1 VSDQATARRTD
12 LRDVALAVLAGGAG
26 SRMGYPKAEIR
37 LNRRP
42 VLHVLLERFA
52 WPGPT
57 LLVTAPGRERPTGHE
72 AFTREVVDPSPGEGP
87 LRGLLT
93 ALENSPAPWLVITA
107 VDMPLVRREQ
117 LEWLAAGLKHRDET
131 VVSGLM
137 LYQAGPSGRQL
148 QPFPSAFHVGAVPLV
163 RRLLDS
169 HRRALHA
176 LRDDPTIAT
185 LDAPPDWPADSWTN
199 VNAPSDLTSYERK
212 YPRQDSNL

>member
-1 VSDQATARRTD
+1 V
-12 LRDVALAVLAGGAG
+12 LR
-26 SRMGYPKAEIR
+26 
-37 LNRRP
+37 
-42 VLHVLLERFA
+42 VLLDRFA

-93 ALENSPAPWLVITA
+93 ALENSPAPWVVVTA

-117 LEWLAAGLKHRDET
+117 LDWLAAALKKNRSGT
-131 VVSGLM
+131 VSSGVM
-137 LYQAGPSGRQL
+137 LYQAGPNGRQL
-148 QPFPSAFHVGAVPLV
+148 QPFPSAFHVDAAPLV

-176 LRDDPTIAT
+176 LRDDPTIAN

-212 YPRQDSNL
+212 YPRRDSNL

>member
-1 VSDQATARRTD
+1 VSNEATARRTD
-12 LRDVALAVLAGGAG
+12 LRDVALAVLAGGEG
-26 SRMGYPKAEIR
+26 SRMGYPKSEMR
-37 LNRRP
+37 LNDRP
-42 VLHVLLERFA
+42 VLNVLLDRFA

-57 LLVTAPGRERPTGHE
+57 LLVTAPGREHPTAHE
-72 AFTREVVDPSPGEGP
+72 AFAREVVDPSSGEGP

-93 ALENSPAPWLVITA
+93 ALENSPAPWVVVTA

-117 LEWLAAGLKHRDET
+117 LEWLAAALKDR
-131 VVSGLM
+131 SGTAISGVM
-137 LYQAGPSGRQL
+137 LYQAVRNGREL
-148 QPFPSAFHVGAVPLV
+148 QPFPSAFHVNAAPLV

-199 VNAPSDLTSYERK
+199 VNAPSDLASYERK